1 MAKLSGRERNRRIPR
16 NPQTKVAT
24 VATTQVQ
31 KWTGGGRVQGGW
43 QVVNPGESLSIP
55 CFLETPGG
63 SVQWMRNGHPVVL
76 DVGSGAGGRRQWNIS
91 RDGTAALTIT
101 QVTRADDGLW
111 ECREFGDDDSVR
123 RVTKVLKLV
132 VTGVA
137 VLSFPGAKG
146 ATGSHDGVGVP
157 AELNVMVM
165 ATGTCVIARRASICR
180 PPHVGL
186 PWRSLFW
193 TDVRPDLPGVGDIAA
208 PAFNRETEV
217 LEALLS
223 PPFAVAGYTF
233 ILLQPV
239 VYILRDEVEVGC
251 VARRAVPAV
260 RHVHWMMGDTNMTA
274 ASHLFV
280 EFSPQED
287 SYTTR
292 SVLSLNASR
301 DLHGV
306 QLSCHVYHV
315 SWPTSAA
322 VSASLDVLYV
332 PSFSISREP
341 GFGFP
346 ILEKMPVSLHC
357 AVDANPPC
365 PPQWLKDD
373 GPPPVEQSPD
383 GYLNFSSIERQHA
396 GWYRCAAVHTLGTF
410 ASFGYFLNVRYG
422 PEIVDQP
429 PSQVNADFGE
439 PVQLDCKADG
449 KPPPSYCWTRVRSG
463 RLESMAAESSLV
475 LDPVLYSDAGS
486 YQCTATNHLGWKEER
501 ARTRDILLTI
511 SGRPDV
517 KALNKTL
524 MAILGKP
531 VRVSVLVCANPPP
544 TRAYWIV
551 GRTLLSPGDVSRS
564 QYIAHNYSSAD
575 APFCRTTSL
584 EIKSVHHEDAGEIL
598 FVARNAKG
606 IDDAVIILNVTH
618 QASFSFAEDSSSVA
632 EDAPQFPAAAFT
644 RPSFRL

>member
-1 MAKLSGRERNRRIPR
+1 M
-16 NPQTKVAT
+16 
-24 VATTQVQ
+24 
-31 KWTGGGRVQGGW
+31 
-43 QVVNPGESLSIP
+43 
-55 CFLETPGG
+55 
-63 SVQWMRNGHPVVL
+63 QWMRNGHPVVL
-76 DVGSGAGGRRQWNIS
+76 DVVSGAGGRRQWNIS

-111 ECREFGDDDSVR
+111 ECREFGDDDSVK

-132 VTGVA
+132 VTGA
-137 VLSFPGAKG
+137 PEEPFLTLSGERLG
-146 ATGSHDGVGVP
+146 DGSPVSVQ
-157 AELNVMVM
+157 E
-165 ATGTCVIARRASICR
+165 
-180 PPHVGL
+180 
-186 PWRSLFW
+186 
-193 TDVRPDLPGVGDIAA
+193 
-208 PAFNRETEV
+208 RE
-217 LEALLS
+217 
-223 PPFAVAGYTF
+223 
-233 ILLQPV
+233 
-239 VYILRDEVEVGC
+239 DVEVGC

-260 RHVHWMMGDTNMTA
+260 RHVHWMLGEANLTA
-274 ASHLFV
+274 SSQLFV

-301 DLHGV
+301 DLHGLT
-306 QLSCHVYHV
+306 LSCHVYHV
-315 SWPTSAA
+315 SWPTSVA
-322 VSASLDVLYV
+322 VSASMDVLYV

-365 PPQWLKDD
+365 EPQWLKDD
-373 GPPPVEQSPD
+373 GPPPVAQSSD
-383 GYLNFSSIERQHA
+383 GYLNFSAIERHHA
-396 GWYRCAAVHTLGTF
+396 GWYRCSAVHELGKF

-429 PSQVNADFGE
+429 PSQVKANFGE

-449 KPPPSYCWTRVRSG
+449 TPPPSYCWTRVRSG

-517 KALNKTL
+517 RALNKTL
-524 MAILGKP
+524 MAIVGKS

-551 GRTLLSPGDVSRS
+551 GRILLSPGDSSIAHYV
-564 QYIAHNYSSAD
+564 AHNYSGAD
-575 APFCRTTSL
+575 TPFCRTTSL
-584 EIKSVHHEDAGEIL
+584 EIQSVRPEDAGEVL
-598 FVARNAKG
+598 FVARNSKG
-606 IDDAVIILNVTH
+606 IDGTVILVNVTH
-618 QASFSFAEDSSSVA
+618 QAGFFFASDNSAAGQANIGWAVTTWITIAWLYLDTLPHSV
-632 EDAPQFPAAAFT
+632 
-644 RPSFRL
+644 S

>member
-1 MAKLSGRERNRRIPR
+1 MQR
-16 NPQTKVAT
+16 
-24 VATTQVQ
+24 
-31 KWTGGGRVQGGW
+31 
-43 QVVNPGESLSIP
+43 VVNPGESLSIP

-132 VTGVA
+132 VTGA
-137 VLSFPGAKG
+137 PEEPFITLGGDRLKD
-146 ATGSHDGVGVP
+146 GSKITVQ
-157 AELNVMVM
+157 E
-165 ATGTCVIARRASICR
+165 
-180 PPHVGL
+180 
-186 PWRSLFW
+186 
-193 TDVRPDLPGVGDIAA
+193 
-208 PAFNRETEV
+208 
-217 LEALLS
+217 
-223 PPFAVAGYTF
+223 
-233 ILLQPV
+233 
-239 VYILRDEVEVGC
+239 RDEVEVGC

-373 GPPPVEQSPD
+373 GPPPVEQ
-383 GYLNFSSIERQHA
+383 N
-396 GWYRCAAVHTLGTF
+396 
-410 ASFGYFLNVRYG
+410 G

-564 QYIAHNYSSAD
+564 QYIAHNYS
-575 APFCRTTSL
+575 
-584 EIKSVHHEDAGEIL
+584 
-598 FVARNAKG
+598 
-606 IDDAVIILNVTH
+606 VT
-618 QASFSFAEDSSSVA
+618 
-632 EDAPQFPAAAFT
+632 
-644 RPSFRL
+644 

>member
-1 MAKLSGRERNRRIPR
+1 RSIPILTIVLVNFVAAPVAYATAAAFPSGAGAPSSVEP
-16 NPQTKVAT
+16 PEK
-24 VATTQVQ
+24 
-31 KWTGGGRVQGGW
+31 
-43 QVVNPGESLSIP
+43 VVNPGESLSIP

-132 VTGVA
+132 VTGA
-137 VLSFPGAKG
+137 PEEPFLTLGGERLKD
-146 ATGSHDGVGVP
+146 GSRITVQ
-157 AELNVMVM
+157 E
-165 ATGTCVIARRASICR
+165 
-180 PPHVGL
+180 
-186 PWRSLFW
+186 
-193 TDVRPDLPGVGDIAA
+193 
-208 PAFNRETEV
+208 
-217 LEALLS
+217 
-223 PPFAVAGYTF
+223 
-233 ILLQPV
+233 
-239 VYILRDEVEVGC
+239 RDEVEVGC

-260 RHVHWMMGDTNMTA
+260 RHVHWMMGETNLTA

-306 QLSCHVYHV
+306 ELSCHVYHV

-383 GYLNFSSIERQHA
+383 GYLNFSAIERQHA
-396 GWYRCAAVHTLGTF
+396 GWYRCAAVHSLGTF

-429 PSQVNADFGE
+429 PSQVKADFGE

-524 MAILGKP
+524 MSILGKP

-564 QYIAHNYSSAD
+564 HYVAHNYSSAD

-584 EIKSVHHEDAGEIL
+584 EIRSVHPEDAGEIL

-618 QASFSFAEDSSSVA
+618 QASFSFAEDNSSVGEA
-632 EDAPQFPAAAFT
+632 EASWMVAMWISLTWHYLD
-644 RPSFRL
+644 RLQHSGS

>member
-1 MAKLSGRERNRRIPR
+1 MKQCTSRRTPILSALLVISIAAP
-16 NPQTKVAT
+16 VAY
-24 VATTQVQ
+24 ATAAGFPSGAGAPTSGDPPE
-31 KWTGGGRVQGGW
+31 K
-43 QVVNPGESLSIP
+43 VVNPGESLSIP

-111 ECREFGDDDSVR
+111 ECREFGDDDSIR

-132 VTGVA
+132 VTGA
-137 VLSFPGAKG
+137 PEEPFLTLGGERLKD
-146 ATGSHDGVGVP
+146 GSRITVQ
-157 AELNVMVM
+157 E
-165 ATGTCVIARRASICR
+165 
-180 PPHVGL
+180 
-186 PWRSLFW
+186 
-193 TDVRPDLPGVGDIAA
+193 
-208 PAFNRETEV
+208 
-217 LEALLS
+217 
-223 PPFAVAGYTF
+223 
-233 ILLQPV
+233 
-239 VYILRDEVEVGC
+239 RDEVEVGC

-260 RHVHWMMGDTNMTA
+260 RHVHWMMGETNMTA

-306 QLSCHVYHV
+306 ELSCHVYHV

-383 GYLNFSSIERQHA
+383 GYLNFSAIERQHA
-396 GWYRCAAVHTLGTF
+396 GWYRCAAVHSLGTF

-429 PSQVNADFGE
+429 PSQVKADFGE

-531 VRVSVLVCANPPP
+531 VTVSVLVCANPPP

-564 QYIAHNYSSAD
+564 HYIAHNYSSAD

-584 EIKSVHHEDAGEIL
+584 EIRSVHHEDAGEIL

-618 QASFSFAEDSSSVA
+618 QASFSFAEDSSSVGRVKA
-632 EDAPQFPAAAFT
+632 NCMVAMWICLTWHYLD
-644 RPSFRL
+644 RLQHSGS

>member
-1 MAKLSGRERNRRIPR
+1 MTRSTPGSRSSQALLAAVMCAAFS
-16 NPQTKVAT
+16 VAT
-24 VATTQVQ
+24 SASAGS
-31 KWTGGGRVQGGW
+31 GGSTANNVEPPEK
-43 QVVNPGESLSIP
+43 VVNPGESLSIP

-76 DVGSGAGGRRQWNIS
+76 DVGSGGAGGASRRQWNIS

-111 ECREFGDDDSVR
+111 ECREFADDDSVR

-132 VTGVA
+132 VTGA
-137 VLSFPGAKG
+137 PEEPFLTLGGERLHEGARI
-146 ATGSHDGVGVP
+146 TIQEH
-157 AELNVMVM
+157 E
-165 ATGTCVIARRASICR
+165 
-180 PPHVGL
+180 
-186 PWRSLFW
+186 
-193 TDVRPDLPGVGDIAA
+193 
-208 PAFNRETEV
+208 
-217 LEALLS
+217 EA
-223 PPFAVAGYTF
+223 
-233 ILLQPV
+233 
-239 VYILRDEVEVGC
+239 EVGC

-260 RHVHWMMGDTNMTA
+260 RHMHWILGETNLTA
-274 ASHLFV
+274 SSQLFV

-292 SVLSLNASR
+292 SLLSLNASR
-301 DLHGV
+301 DLHGLR
-306 QLSCHVYHV
+306 LSCHVYHV
-315 SWPTSAA
+315 SWPTSTAVAA
-322 VSASLDVLYV
+322 TLDVLYI

-365 PPQWLKDD
+365 APRWLKDD
-373 GPPPVEQSPD
+373 GPPPVQQSHD
-383 GYLNFSSIERQHA
+383 GFLNFSAIERQHA
-396 GWYRCAAVHTLGTF
+396 GWYRCAAVHRLGTF
-410 ASFGYFLNVRYG
+410 ASYGYFLNVRYG

-429 PSQVNADFGE
+429 PSQVAADFGG
-439 PVQLDCKADG
+439 PVQLECKADG

-511 SGRPDV
+511 SGRPDI

-524 MAILGKP
+524 MAIVGKP
-531 VRVSVLVCANPPP
+531 VRISVLVCANPPP

-551 GRTLLSPGDVSRS
+551 RRLLLSPGEAALTHYV
-564 QYIAHNYSSAD
+564 AHNYSSAD
-575 APFCRTTSL
+575 TPFCRTTSL
-584 EIKSVHHEDAGEIL
+584 EIRSVHPEDAGEIL
-598 FVARNAKG
+598 FVARNPKG
-606 IDDAVIILNVTH
+606 IDDAAIILNVTH
-618 QASFSFAEDSSSVA
+618 QASFSFTEENSFSEKPEVNWML
-632 EDAPQFPAAAFT
+632 AAWMSLTLAV
-644 RPSFRL
+644 SGRLRSGAS

>member
-1 MAKLSGRERNRRIPR
+1 MKTLSPRTRRLQALLAAVVCAAISE
-16 NPQTKVAT
+16 AT
-24 VATTQVQ
+24 PAAPGA
-31 KWTGGGRVQGGW
+31 GGSAANNVEPPEK
-43 QVVNPGESLSIP
+43 VVNPGESLSIP

-76 DVGSGAGGRRQWNIS
+76 DVGSGGAGGASRRQWNIS

-111 ECREFGDDDSVR
+111 ECREFADDDSVR

-132 VTGVA
+132 VTGA
-137 VLSFPGAKG
+137 PEEPFLTLGGERLREGAQI
-146 ATGSHDGVGVP
+146 TIQ
-157 AELNVMVM
+157 E
-165 ATGTCVIARRASICR
+165 
-180 PPHVGL
+180 
-186 PWRSLFW
+186 
-193 TDVRPDLPGVGDIAA
+193 
-208 PAFNRETEV
+208 RE
-217 LEALLS
+217 
-223 PPFAVAGYTF
+223 
-233 ILLQPV
+233 
-239 VYILRDEVEVGC
+239 EVEIGC

-260 RHVHWMMGDTNMTA
+260 RHMHWMLGDTNMTA
-274 ASHLFV
+274 ASQIFV

-292 SVLSLNASR
+292 SLLSLNASR
-301 DLHGV
+301 DLHGL

-315 SWPTSAA
+315 SWPTSTA

-365 PPQWLKDD
+365 APRWLKDD
-373 GPPPVEQSPD
+373 KPPPVAQSPD
-383 GYLNFSSIERQHA
+383 GYLNFSAIERHHA
-396 GWYRCAAVHTLGTF
+396 GWYRCAAVHRLGNF

-422 PEIVDQP
+422 PEIVEQP
-429 PSQVNADFGE
+429 PSQVAADFGE
-439 PVQLDCKADG
+439 PVQLECKADG

-463 RLESMAAESSLV
+463 RLESMAAESSLL

-486 YQCTATNHLGWKEER
+486 YQCTATNHLGWKQER

-524 MAILGKP
+524 MAIVGKP
-531 VRVSVLVCANPPP
+531 VRISVLVCANPPP

-551 GRTLLSPGDVSRS
+551 RRLLLSPGEAALAHYV
-564 QYIAHNYSSAD
+564 AHNYSSAD
-575 APFCRTTSL
+575 TPFCRTTSL
-584 EIKSVHHEDAGEIL
+584 EIRSVHPEDAGEIL
-598 FVARNAKG
+598 FVARNPKG
-606 IDDAVIILNVTH
+606 IDDAAIILNVTH
-618 QASFSFAEDSSSVA
+618 QASFSFTEDSSFA
-632 EDAPQFPAAAFT
+632 E
-644 RPSFRL
+644 RPEVNWMWPMWMSFALLLLDRLGSDTS

>member
-1 MAKLSGRERNRRIPR
+1 MQRRCSGRNINVSDSIRTQSFAKMKRRTCRSVHTLTILLVIFGAAH
-16 NPQTKVAT
+16 VAY
-24 VATTQVQ
+24 ATAAGFPSGAGAPTSAEPPE
-31 KWTGGGRVQGGW
+31 K
-43 QVVNPGESLSIP
+43 VVNPGESLSIP

-132 VTGVA
+132 VTGA
-137 VLSFPGAKG
+137 PEEPFITLGGDRLKD
-146 ATGSHDGVGVP
+146 GSKITVQ
-157 AELNVMVM
+157 E
-165 ATGTCVIARRASICR
+165 
-180 PPHVGL
+180 
-186 PWRSLFW
+186 
-193 TDVRPDLPGVGDIAA
+193 
-208 PAFNRETEV
+208 
-217 LEALLS
+217 
-223 PPFAVAGYTF
+223 
-233 ILLQPV
+233 
-239 VYILRDEVEVGC
+239 RDEVEVGC

-606 IDDAVIILNVTH
+606 IDDAIIILNVTH
-618 QASFSFAEDSSSVA
+618 QASFSFAEDSSSVGRA
-632 EDAPQFPAAAFT
+632 EANWMVAMWISLTWHYLD
-644 RPSFRL
+644 RLQHSGS

>member
-1 MAKLSGRERNRRIPR
+1 MKPLALGARQALLTTVIYASLTVVTTASPGSGGSGANNFEP
-16 NPQTKVAT
+16 PEK
-24 VATTQVQ
+24 
-31 KWTGGGRVQGGW
+31 
-43 QVVNPGESLSIP
+43 VVNPGESLSIP

-76 DVGSGAGGRRQWNIS
+76 DVGSGGAGGVSRRQWNIS

-132 VTGVA
+132 VTGA
-137 VLSFPGAKG
+137 PEEPFLTLGG
-146 ATGSHDGVGVP
+146 ERLREGSRVTVQ
-157 AELNVMVM
+157 E
-165 ATGTCVIARRASICR
+165 
-180 PPHVGL
+180 
-186 PWRSLFW
+186 
-193 TDVRPDLPGVGDIAA
+193 
-208 PAFNRETEV
+208 RE
-217 LEALLS
+217 
-223 PPFAVAGYTF
+223 
-233 ILLQPV
+233 
-239 VYILRDEVEVGC
+239 EVEVGC
-251 VARRAVPAV
+251 VARRAVPA
-260 RHVHWMMGDTNMTA
+260 
-274 ASHLFV
+274 
-280 EFSPQED
+280 ED

-301 DLHGV
+301 DLHGL

-315 SWPTSAA
+315 SWPTSTA
-322 VSASLDVLYV
+322 VAASLDVLYV

-365 PPQWLKDD
+365 APRWLKDD
-373 GPPPVEQSPD
+373 GPPPVPQSPD
-383 GYLNFSSIERQHA
+383 GYLNFSAIERQHA
-396 GWYRCAAVHTLGTF
+396 GWYRCAAVHRLGTF

-429 PSQVNADFGE
+429 PSKVSADFGE

-449 KPPPSYCWTRVRSG
+449 KPPPF
-463 RLESMAAESSLV
+463 LL
-475 LDPVLYSDAGS
+475 LDA
-486 YQCTATNHLGWKEER
+486 YQCTATNHMGWKEER

-524 MAILGKP
+524 MAIVGKP
-531 VRVSVLVCANPPP
+531 VRISVLVCANPPP

-551 GRTLLSPGDVSRS
+551 RRLLLSPGEAALTHYV
-564 QYIAHNYSSAD
+564 AHNYSSAD
-575 APFCRTTSL
+575 TPFCRITSL
-584 EIKSVHHEDAGEIL
+584 EIRSVHPEDAGEIL
-598 FVARNAKG
+598 FVARNSKG
-606 IDDAVIILNVTH
+606 IDDATIILNVTH
-618 QASFSFAEDSSSVA
+618 QAGFSFTEENSFAEKLEVNWMLDDVVERSCGLVRQTETWRKLTYILRSI
-632 EDAPQFPAAAFT
+632 
-644 RPSFRL
+644 